1 MNRNLLLIAIAAVA
15 VVGIAAGVLLL
26 GNGQTGPLSG
36 ALGPITTNLTLTVSD
51 CADADAS
58 GNRGFAIFGVLR
70 DSAGNG
76 LADKTIAL
84 RTAKCDNG
92 TCGVLGVEFGTTDP
106 MGGFSFVKSEPATP
120 NLDADTYIYYGAA
133 FSGDEKY
140 AGCASGTVKKRC

>member
-1 MNRNLLLIAIAAVA
+1 MNRNLLIAVAAVA
-15 VVGIAAGVLLL
+15 AVGIAAGILFV
-26 GNGQTGPLSG
+26 GSGPSPGPLSG